1 MNTYSEKLISVEFKL
16 ASNSDEVVRLDGYRC
31 EVNIQNAGG
40 RSQSSIDMAIY
51 NVNQDLSQLI
61 VGQGFSQFT
70 TKSTISLLA
79 GEQDNQ
85 IQVYQGTVVDAYV
98 DYNKMPDVPM
108 RIQSNSKYYYQVKP
122 AAPNSYRGAAKVQDI
137 IKSLAESCGYA
148 FVNHGVDKTLTD
160 MYLVGSAIN
169 QMMDCADAADI
180 GMTIHNGNVEISNK
194 GGILTDIVPEVS
206 PETGMVGYPTVTNQG
221 VVVSMLFNPQLR
233 RQGRVLIKSD
243 NKAADGVLTIVN
255 LTHNISSK
263 IPGGV
268 WMTTIRAIK
277 YAG

>member
-1 MNTYSEKLISVEFKL
+1 MSTYSEKLISVEFKL

-31 EVNIQNAGG
+31 EANIQNAGG
-40 RSQSSIDMAIY
+40 RSQSSIDMVIY

-61 VGQGFSQFT
+61 VGQGYSKLT
-70 TKSTISLLA
+70 THSTISLLA

-85 IQVYQGTVVDAYV
+85 VQVYQGTIFDAYV

-108 RIQSNSKYYYQVKP
+108 RIQSSSKYYYQVKP
-122 AAPNSYRGAAKVQDI
+122 AAPNSYRGTAKVQDI

-148 FVNHGVDKTLTD
+148 FVNHGVDKTLND

-206 PETGMVGYPTVTNQG
+206 PDTGMIGYPTVTTRG
-221 VVVSMLFNPQLR
+221 VIVSTLFNPQLR
-233 RQGRVLIKSD
+233 RMGRVLIKSD
-243 NKAADGVLTIVN
+243 NKAADGELTIVN
-255 LTHNISSK
+255 ITHNISSK

-268 WMTTIRAIK
+268 WMTTIQAIQK
-277 YAG
+277 D